1 MHSPKRNIDLPGSKL
16 EHGAAHQA
24 AHDRWTR
31 RNFMGS
37 LGLMAGGALML
48 GSTPVRAFQPT
59 PLMTHLHQEESDRVL
74 VLVQLFGG
82 NDGLNTLIPFDDDEY
97 YRVRPSLAIP
107 KSEAIP
113 FQDNQGFHPSLSSLV
128 PIFDD
133 GRMGIIQGVGYPD
146 PDLSHFRSTDIWL
159 TSSEPKEY
167 LKSGWV
173 GRSVETILDQMGQLD
188 HPLAVQLGSAA
199 PLLFKGTQ
207 RTTGMT
213 INNPEQF
220 DRLAGSG
227 KLYDTEAVPDSPLG
241 TELAFA
247 RSITND
253 AFRFAGTIQSAA
265 QTGTNSVDYPRY
277 RDFGANMAIVA
288 RLIKGN
294 LGAKIYH
301 VVLNGFDTH
310 VLQANRHQ
318 ILLQTIADSI
328 SAFTQDLASEGRDK
342 EVLIMT
348 FSEFGRRVGENGSN
362 GTEHGTSAP
371 LFLFGPRVHGGVYGS
386 IPNLTDLDRFGNLKL
401 QYNFRNVY
409 HNVLLDW
416 FGFSTERTSSI
427 IGQDYANIGFINNA
441 VGINTVGEQPARSFS
456 LSQNYPNP
464 FRDQTTIRYELDQ
477 PGPVQLQVFDLQ
489 GRMVKELTQ
498 GTQPAGE
505 HSVTFSAGRLPA
517 GTYMCRLSAN
527 GSQETRKMIL
537 VR

>member
-1 MHSPKRNIDLPGSKL
+1 MHSPKRNIALLGSKL

-24 AHDRWTR
+24 THDRWTR
-31 RNFMGS
+31 RNFLGS

-48 GSTPVRAFQPT
+48 GPTPVRAFQPT
-59 PLMTHLHQEESDRVL
+59 SLMTHLHQQESDRVL

-82 NDGLNTLIPFDDDEY
+82 NDGLNTLIPFEDDEY

-107 KSEAIP
+107 KSEVIP
-113 FQDNQGFHPSLSSLV
+113 FHDNQGFHPSFSSLA
-128 PIFDD
+128 PLYDQ
-133 GRMGIIQGVGYPD
+133 GKMGIIQGVGYPD

-167 LKSGWV
+167 LKSGWI
-173 GRSVETILDQMGQLD
+173 GRSVETMLDQMGQLD

-227 KLYDTEAVPDSPLG
+227 KLYDTDAVPDSLLG
-241 TELAFA
+241 EELAFA

-265 QTGTNSVDYPRY
+265 QTGTNSVDYPQY
-277 RDFGANMAIVA
+277 RDFGTNMAIVA

-310 VLQANRHQ
+310 VRQANRHQ
-318 ILLQTIADSI
+318 VLLQTIAESI
-328 SAFTQDLASEGRDK
+328 SALTEDLASEGRDK

-348 FSEFGRRVGENGSN
+348 FSEFGRRVEENGSS

-371 LFLFGPRVHGGVYGS
+371 LFLFGPRVHGGIYGS
-386 IPNLTDLDRFGNLKL
+386 IPSLTDLDQFGNL
-401 QYNFRNVY
+401 QFQFNFRNVY
-409 HNVLLDW
+409 HNVLQDW
-416 FGFSTERTSSI
+416 FGFSPDLTSSV

-441 VGINTVGEQPARSFS
+441 VGINTVGEQPPRSFS

-464 FRDQTTIRYELDQ
+464 FTDQTTITYELAET
-477 PGPVQLQVFDLQ
+477 GPVQLQVFDLQ
-489 GRMVKELTQ
+489 GRLIRDLAQ
-498 GTQPAGE
+498 GTQPAGK
-505 HSVTFSAGRLPA
+505 HAVTFSADRLPA